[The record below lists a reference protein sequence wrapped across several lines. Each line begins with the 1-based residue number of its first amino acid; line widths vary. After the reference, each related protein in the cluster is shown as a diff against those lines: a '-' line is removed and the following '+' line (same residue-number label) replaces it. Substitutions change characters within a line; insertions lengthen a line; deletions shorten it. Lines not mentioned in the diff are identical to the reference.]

1 MSEGFIKLYRSILN
15 WEWWNDDKTFR
26 VFIFLLLN
34 ANWEDTRYRGH
45 IIPKGS
51 LVCGRKKLAKSLGM
65 SEQSVRTSLEHLKS
79 TNEITIKP
87 TNKFSIITI
96 VNWEKFQGQAQQTN
110 QQTNQQIN
118 QRLTT
123 YKEYKEYKEEKK
135 KANQFLNY
143 ANNNSSYDWDEINK
157 ELGIK

>member
-143 ANNNSSYDWDEINK
+143 ANNNSSYDWDEINR

>member
-45 IIPKGS
+45 IISKGS

-143 ANNNSSYDWDEINK
+143 ANNNSSYDWDEINR

>member
-26 VFIFLLLN
+26 VFIYLLLN

-45 IIPKGS
+45 KIPKGS
-51 LVCGRKKLAKSLGM
+51 LVYGRKKLAKSLGM

-96 VNWEKFQGQAQQTN
+96 VNWEKFQGQTQQTN

-135 KANQFLNY
+135 KPNQFLNFE
-143 ANNNSSYDWDEINK
+143 NSKGNYDWDEINK